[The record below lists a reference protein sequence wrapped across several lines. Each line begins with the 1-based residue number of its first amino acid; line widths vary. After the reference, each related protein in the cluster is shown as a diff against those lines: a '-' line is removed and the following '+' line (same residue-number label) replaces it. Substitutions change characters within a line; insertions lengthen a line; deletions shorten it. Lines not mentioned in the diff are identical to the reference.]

1 MANERY
7 TLKPLTNEDGKR
19 IYRLEIDEF
28 LADNEMT
35 NLFLVALA
43 ELQKN
48 SLKFWDPTKE
58 PDWLT
63 YYSVAGLSFRH
74 LSRAILI
81 CLGIH
86 GEPREEWNGYPDG
99 PKAGSRYGYCHH
111 SEDTFPTWH
120 RPYVFLFEVIQPSL

>member
-7 TLKPLTNEDGKR
+7 ILKPLTNEDGR
-19 IYRLEIDEF
+19 RGYRMEIDEF

-48 SLKFWDPTKE
+48 SLRLWKGTGK

-63 YYSVAGLSFRH
+63 YYSLAGM
-74 LSRAILI
+74 
-81 CLGIH
+81 
-86 GEPREEWNGYPDG
+86 
-99 PKAGSRYGYCHH
+99 
-111 SEDTFPTWH
+111 
-120 RPYVFLFEVIQPSL
+120 